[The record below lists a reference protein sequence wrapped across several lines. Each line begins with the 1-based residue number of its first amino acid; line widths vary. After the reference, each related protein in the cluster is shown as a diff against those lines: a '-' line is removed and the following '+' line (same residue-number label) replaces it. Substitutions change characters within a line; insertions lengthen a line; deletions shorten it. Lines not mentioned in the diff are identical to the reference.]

1 MINVT
6 ILYFGQLR
14 QAAATGEE
22 QVRTPARTPG
32 DLIEER
38 AQLLGFAYHA
48 STVRFAR
55 NESFCA
61 ADAPLADGDTVAF
74 MPPMAGG

>member
-22 QVRTPARTPG
+22 QVQTLSRTPSA
-32 DLIEER
+32 LIEER
-38 AQLLGFAYHA
+38 SRQLGFAYQP
-48 STVRFAR
+48 STLRFAR

-61 ADAPLADGDTVAF
+61 ADEPLADGDTIAF